1 MPSLGLLAQA
11 ACIWEATAR
20 KPGNVHRH
28 ADFDD
33 VGYVDF
39 LMSAA
44 ALQEAMTCAPL
55 LGVGRTVRDAVRD
68 TRRVVR
74 SNTNLGMILLLAP
87 LAAAADAECLS
98 LRDAVGELLTRLDV
112 EDARFVYEAIRL
124 ANPSVLGKVSD
135 QDVAAEPTLP
145 LREVMALAA
154 DRDLVA
160 RQYANG
166 FREVFDDGI
175 PALTRGLEVTGC
187 LEGAIIFCHLSLM
200 ARHPDSLIA
209 RKRGP
214 AEAEEASRRAR
225 AVLDSGWPREPA
237 ALQLVQEFD
246 GWLRAVGRG
255 RNPGTTADLVTAVL
269 FVALREQILSLPPAY
284 PWTLGGNSCIKYPTL
299 PPPGRP

>member
-145 LREVMALAA
+145 LREV
-154 DRDLVA
+154 
-160 RQYANG
+160 
-166 FREVFDDGI
+166 
-175 PALTRGLEVTGC
+175 
-187 LEGAIIFCHLSLM
+187 
-200 ARHPDSLIA
+200 
-209 RKRGP
+209 
-214 AEAEEASRRAR
+214 
-225 AVLDSGWPREPA
+225 
-237 ALQLVQEFD
+237 
-246 GWLRAVGRG
+246 
-255 RNPGTTADLVTAVL
+255 
-269 FVALREQILSLPPAY
+269 
-284 PWTLGGNSCIKYPTL
+284 
-299 PPPGRP
+299 